1 MSFTQEFSIPASH
14 PSLPGHF
21 PDNPVVPGVVI
32 LQQIE
37 IAFQNWQGDAVITA
51 WPQIKFLRPVLSDH
65 KVEVKFNLKNNQQA
79 GFECMSSDKAV
90 ASGLFEYQRMEKE

>member
-21 PDNPVVPGVVI
+21 PDNPIVPGVVI
-32 LQQIE
+32 LQQVE
-37 IAFQNWQGDAVITA
+37 IAFQGWQGDTVISA
-51 WPQIKFLRPVLSDH
+51 WPQIKFLQPVLPDH
-65 KVEVKFNLKNNQQA
+65 KIEVKFDLKNNQQA
-79 GFECMSSDKAV
+79 EFNCTSAGKVV